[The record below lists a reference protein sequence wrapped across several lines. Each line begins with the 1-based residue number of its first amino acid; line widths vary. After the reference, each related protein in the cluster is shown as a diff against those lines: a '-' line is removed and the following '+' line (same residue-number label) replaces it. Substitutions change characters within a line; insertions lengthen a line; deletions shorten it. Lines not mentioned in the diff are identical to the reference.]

1 MTLSLSFSFCFV
13 TTDVEKSNFYRDLER
28 VMDWEESDI
37 KSENQKENDVK
48 QNENDAFALILVLF

>member
-1 MTLSLSFSFCFV
+1 V
-13 TTDVEKSNFYRDLER
+13 TTDVEKPNFYRDLER

-48 QNENDAFALILVLF
+48 QKRE

>member
-37 KSENQKENDVK
+37 KSENQNENDVK
-48 QNENDAFALILVLF
+48 QKRE